1 MSKQTIDVSQLSGWN
16 ALEYGTQSI
25 TVKTIASGIEDS
37 ASSNV
42 VTVKKVPLAQKK
54 NITISSNTT
63 TQILPDENYQFLS
76 EVNVITNIPS
86 DAKDEQ
92 SKTVTPT
99 KSTQTVFPD
108 DSTKTLS
115 SVTVKPIPDEYIIPS
130 GTKEINSNG
139 EYDVTIYDVAKVNV
153 PAAKSEYPITIDI
166 TENGTTTHKPITDA
180 VFSMVTINTNVPQD
194 IKTPQ
199 TKQVTPNKTKQIIM
213 PDEGYKLT
221 EVQVLPIPADYIQ
234 PEGTEEITAN
244 TNQLDISSK
253 KYVKVNVPTNVN
265 VTGSS
270 LKIAG
275 GTEEPTDKSKLWI
288 RNREINQIEF
298 GVPTYTGIG
307 NIKEIEFNMP
317 TSTKYNCGAKVGSF
331 IYIFGGSV
339 NNVSKNTIQKFNVIT
354 QECSVLASTLPF
366 GLQEAC
372 CAAVGTKIYIFGG
385 RTNAEDETAS
395 SWRSSILMFDTT
407 VETVTTLSST
417 LPNDCINMACCA
429 YSDRIYLF
437 GGLENDVLDFDTPL
451 KCLNE
456 IKVFDTTTATL
467 NTLTTATLAQK
478 AYDIGC
484 SEARNRIY
492 LFGGRGRS
500 TGEAYKTVQIF
511 NPTNNTITTSST
523 EFTYKASG
531 MKCATVGTNIY
542 LFGGNGIGSQGRE
555 FTIYQINIFD
565 SNNDTFSNSPIS
577 TTNKE
582 FYGATISADPNI
594 FAFSV
599 GGTSDLELYQLETE
613 TKNFYPLRANILN
626 PSCEIACAEVNGV
639 VYLFGGRNG
648 STYYNTI
655 QVFDRIKKKTYPLN
669 VTLPQAL
676 CGIGCAVVDT
686 DIYLFG
692 GKSGVTGSNLSNIIY
707 KFNTKTKTI
716 STLGTNLLR
725 AAGELCCAA
734 VGSKIYIFGGV
745 LSGTLSAQVP
755 NDSYIDEFDT
765 ESETIKNKKS
775 TTGLPQYVCC
785 AAVGYKIYA
794 FPQPQKNSDG
804 LMGIYNTRT
813 NDLSTGGKP
822 PYNFDTCC
830 VLNKK
835 IYLFTATTCSA
846 YSPETLSYEF
856 KGASINSKEKRCCA
870 QVNGRIFLFGGVL
883 GTTYYDTIDEVVYT
897 FTLANGKIFVHENVV
912 DNLFDLL
919 PAPTKVTIGV
929 TKVYCG
935 DTNNK
940 AQLWDSYLFK
950 DGTWFNVND

>member
-16 ALEYGTQSI
+16 ALEYGTQAI
-25 TVKTIASGIEDS
+25 TVKTIVSGIEDS

-42 VTVKKVPLAQKK
+42 VTVKKQPLSQKK
-54 NITISSNTT
+54 DITITKNKT
-63 TQILPDENYQFLS
+63 TQIKPDENYQFLS
-76 EVNVITNIPS
+76 EVNVTTAIPS
-86 DAKDEQ
+86 DAKPEQ
-92 SKTVTPT
+92 TKTFTPT
-99 KSTQTVFPD
+99 KKAEVVSPD
-108 DSTKTLS
+108 KNYTLS
-115 SVTVKPIPDEYIIPS
+115 YVTVNAIPDEYIKPE
-130 GTKEINSNG
+130 GTKQITTNG
-139 EYDVTIYDVAKVNV
+139 TYDVTDKASAVVNV
-153 PAAKSEYPITIDI
+153 DTAKPEIEKSITI
-166 TENGTTTHKPITDA
+166 TENGTSIYEPTSGT
-180 VFSMVTINTNVPQD
+180 VFSKVTVTTDVPQD

-199 TKQVTPNKTKQIIM
+199 QKQVTPNKTKQIIE

-221 EVQVLPIPADYIQ
+221 EVQVLPIPAAYIQ

-265 VTGSS
+265 ITGSS

-275 GTEEPTDKSKLWI
+275 GTEEPADKSKLWI
-288 RNREINQIEF
+288 KNREINQIEF

-317 TSTKYNCGAKVGSF
+317 TSTRYNCGAKVGSF

-339 NNVSKNTIQKFNVIT
+339 NNVSKDTIQKFNVIT

-437 GGLENDVLDFDTPL
+437 GGLEYDVLDFDTPL

-492 LFGGRGRS
+492 LFGGRGKS
-500 TGEAYKTVQIF
+500 TGDAYKTVQIF

-523 EFTYKASG
+523 EFKYKASG

-555 FTIYQINIFD
+555 FTIYEINIFN
-565 SNNDTFSNSPIS
+565 SNSDTFSNTPIS
-577 TTNKE
+577 VSNRE

-599 GGTSDLELYQLETE
+599 VSEASNLELYQLETE
-613 TKNFYPLRANILN
+613 TKNFYPLRANIAN
-626 PSCEIACAEVNGV
+626 PSSKIACAEVNGII
-639 VYLFGGRNG
+639 YLFGGRNG
-648 STYYNTI
+648 SAYYNTI

-692 GKSGVTGSNLSNIIY
+692 GSDGTGISNLKTTIY
-707 KFNTKTKTI
+707 KFDTKTKTI
-716 STLGTNLLR
+716 STLGTSLLH
-725 AAGELCCAA
+725 AATDLCCAA
-734 VGSKIYIFGGV
+734 VGTKIYILGGK
-745 LSGTLSAQVP
+745 LGGATTQVT
-755 NDSYIDEFDT
+755 NTGYIDEFDT
-765 ESETIKNKKS
+765 ATNIIKNRIA
-775 TTGLPQYVCC
+775 TTGMPLYTCC
-785 AAVGYKIYA
+785 GAVGNIVYA
-794 FPQPQKNSDG
+794 FSNSTQG
-804 LMGIYNTRT
+804 NMLEYYTTTNTFSYGVKAT
-813 NDLSTGGKP
+813 AEWG
-822 PYNFDTCC
+822 TCC
-830 VLNKK
+830 VFDKK
-835 IYLFTATTCSA
+835 IYVFSASVCNVFNPKTSSFEFEANATI
-846 YSPETLSYEF
+846 
-856 KGASINSKEKRCCA
+856 GSKSERCCA
-870 QVNGRIFLFGGVL
+870 QVNGRIFLFGGKS
-883 GTTYYDTIDEVVYT
+883 GSTYYDTIDEVVYT